1 MTTLPIGVVIK
12 QIVHKKNLS
21 PARLAA
27 KTGLSRQAVY
37 NTYSRSSMN
46 EEDLEKWADALG
58 MTVKE
63 LQNYGGEAP
72 ALLQP
77 KSQESDPIAELK
89 RLFEEELREKNEQ
102 IRALQEAL
110 RQAQN
115 LSTALL
121 GKSPERPDGKVLPNV
136 FKRFDL
142 PEAAAVAR

>member
-27 KTGLSRQAVY
+27 RTGLSRQAVY

-58 MTVKE
+58 MTVE
-63 LQNYGGEAP
+63 DLQNYGEEAP
-72 ALLQP
+72 APVQA
-77 KSQESDPIAELK
+77 KSQESDSIAELK

-121 GKSPERPDGKVLPNV
+121 GKSPEHPNGRVLSNV
-136 FKRFDL
+136 FTRQDL
-142 PEAAAVAR
+142 PEAMAAAR